1 MRFRLTVIL
10 LLIVMFIVLIAQNT
24 GDASITFLFWSA
36 TTTGILRETQ
46 ASRRRIA
53 VAVLP
58 VWDTDS

>member
-1 MRFRLTVIL
+1 MRFRLAIAL
-10 LLIVMFIVLIAQNT
+10 LLVVMFIVLIAENT

-36 TTTGILRETQ
+36 TTTGILRVTQ

-58 VWDTDS
+58 VWNTDS